1 MYIRRLHASKVSRT
15 AAFLCVAV
23 LLSAC
28 SHEIQT
34 GGGGGDGGGEIATV
48 TLSVNPTGNEQSLT
62 TKGMTIDQENSM
74 HILYILA
81 FQPDKNAPGT
91 YRLAYKAE
99 GKEVTGSSGGNGKNF
114 SFSLRRSLSGQA
126 DTKLLLVANFN
137 PFTQT
142 DIGMTYEGVQSAL
155 TSGEL
160 VAAPALAD
168 IGIPMFGFAGNSPD
182 IPLEITDGMHLSANL
197 LRAIARVDVG
207 VGTYNETSGVWN
219 KGGVNFDL
227 TEVYVFKPQN
237 RYSLLPV
244 IGSLVYEAGG
254 IPSVTASSPAGTWG
268 STNFSYTGTA
278 ITSNTYCKA
287 EIYIPEVAFSGGT
300 VYDGNHESRT
310 ALVIGGR
317 YNGRTCYYRID
328 FTTVSGNIEG
338 TPLRDVLRNH
348 IYRYSITNVSLPG
361 YTTPEAAY
369 SGKPVELGF
378 TTSITDWETGITGSP
393 DPDMLVR
400 MNFGQINGTI
410 VTGTIEENGET
421 KTVTVRKKAATFT
434 TDEGRVKSQLLY
446 NELLGE
452 AKDNLYNGLTNGGLY
467 RSVQDAFTREG
478 PYDKLVIA
486 PDNAAENIV
495 WRSTPASTPKN
506 DRVLD
511 AKQACWN
518 YRGQGRSDWRLPRL
532 SELYLL
538 WLNRVEIN
546 SSKGLTS
553 LDDSS
558 NTTYWTATEGGQDD
572 RVYTI
577 NIDGE
582 ISLDTK
588 TASRSVR
595 CVREAK

>member
-1 MYIRRLHASKVSRT
+1 MYIRRLHASKISRT
-15 AAFLCVAV
+15 AAFLWVAL

-34 GGGGGDGGGEIATV
+34 GGDGDGGGEIATV
-48 TLSVNPTGNEQSLT
+48 SLSVNPTGNAQSLT
-62 TKGMTIDQENSM
+62 TKGMTINQENSM
-74 HILYILA
+74 RILYILA
-81 FQPDKNAPGT
+81 FQPDKEDPGT
-91 YRLAYKAE
+91 YKLAYKAV
-99 GKEVTGSSGGNGKNF
+99 GKEVTGSGGNVKNF

-137 PFTQT
+137 PFTQI

-160 VAAPALAD
+160 VAAPAFAD
-168 IGIPMFGFAGNSPD
+168 NGIPMFGFAGDSPD
-182 IPLEITDGMHLSANL
+182 MPLEITDGMQLSANL

-207 VGTYNETSGVWN
+207 VGTYNTVTGVWN
-219 KGGVNFDL
+219 KGAVNFDL

-237 RYSLLPV
+237 KYSLLPV
-244 IGSLVYEAGG
+244 IGNLKYETGG

-268 STNFSYTGTA
+268 TTNFSYTGTA
-278 ITSNTYCKA
+278 ITDGTYCKA
-287 EIYIPEVAFSGGT
+287 EIYIPEVAFNSGT
-300 VYDGNHESRT
+300 VYDENHESRT

-338 TPLRDVLRNH
+338 TSLHDVLRNH

-361 YTTPEAAY
+361 YATPEAAY
-369 SGKPVELGF
+369 SGKPIVLSF
-378 TTSITDWETGITGSP
+378 TTSITDWEEGVTGSP
-393 DPDMLVR
+393 NPDMLVR

-410 VTGTIEENGET
+410 VKGTIVENGDT
-421 KTVTVRKKAATFT
+421 KNVTVTKKVDQFT
-434 TDEGRVKSQLLY
+434 TDEGRVKPQLRY

-478 PYDKLVIA
+478 PYAKLVIA
-486 PDNAAENIV
+486 PDNASEGVA
-495 WRSTPASTPKN
+495 WRSTTATAPKK

-546 SSKGLTS
+546 LSKGLTS
-553 LDDSS
+553 LDDSA
-558 NTTYWTATEGGQDD
+558 NTTYWTGTEGGQDD
-572 RVYTI
+572 KAYTI
-577 NIDGE
+577 NIDGV
-582 ISLDTK
+582 ISLQAK
-588 TASRSVR
+588 TTSCSVR
-595 CVREAK
+595 CVREIK

>member
-34 GGGGGDGGGEIATV
+34 GGDGDGGSGEIATV
-48 TLSVNPTGNEQSLT
+48 TLSVNPTGNAQSLT

-81 FQPDKNAPGT
+81 FQPDKENPGT
-91 YRLAYKAE
+91 YKLAYKAV
-99 GKEVTGSSGGNGKNF
+99 GKEVTGSGGNGKNF

-142 DIGMTYEGVQSAL
+142 DIGMTYEGVQTAL

-160 VAAPALAD
+160 VAAPAFAD
-168 IGIPMFGFAGNSPD
+168 TGIPMFGFAGNSPD
-182 IPLEITDGMHLSANL
+182 TPLEITDGMQLSANL

-207 VGTYNETSGVWN
+207 IGTYNTATGVWN

-237 RYSLLPV
+237 KYSLLPV
-244 IGSLVYEAGG
+244 IGNLEYAGG
-254 IPSVTASSPAGTWG
+254 TLSVTASSPAGTLG
-268 STNFSYTGTA
+268 STDFSYTGTA

-287 EIYIPEVAFSGGT
+287 EIYIPEVAFNGGT
-300 VYDGNHESRT
+300 VYDENHESRT
-310 ALVIGGR
+310 ALVIGGT

-328 FTTVSGNIEG
+328 FTTVPGNTQG
-338 TPLRDVLRNH
+338 TVLHDVLRNH

-361 YTTPEAAY
+361 YATPEAAY
-369 SGKPVELGF
+369 SGKPIELGF
-378 TTSITDWETGITGSP
+378 TASITDWEAGITGSP

-421 KTVTVRKKAATFT
+421 KTVTVTKKVGQFT
-434 TDEGRVKSQLLY
+434 TDEGRIKPQLYY

-452 AKDNLYNGLTNGGLY
+452 AKDNLYNGVTNGGLY

-478 PYDKLVIA
+478 PYAQLIIA

-495 WRSTPASTPKN
+495 WRSTSAETPKK
-506 DRVLD
+506 DRVLN

-558 NTTYWTATEGGQDD
+558 NTTYWTGTEGGQDD
-572 RVYTI
+572 KAYTI
-577 NIDGE
+577 SIDGV

-588 TASRSVR
+588 TDLRSVR